1 MQQSWNDDISIL
13 QDIISENECCIMK
26 LESEE
31 VKNELF
37 LDINEQLTRAMLQ
50 YDELRK
56 KQKLAVIQSKIETLQ
71 IVEMMKRNYEIFTQA
86 LMKNLNDLCIV
97 FIVSTMTKQS
107 HHEVILQK
115 RRFSMSL
122 KKYHDKII
130 KEHKKW
136 ICDVK
141 ISF

>member
-1 MQQSWNDDISIL
+1 
-13 QDIISENECCIMK
+13 MK
-26 LESEE
+26 SESEE

-107 HHEVILQK
+107 HHEVVLQK
-115 RRFSMSL
+115 RRFLMSL
-122 KKYHDKII
+122 KKYYDKII
-130 KEHKKW
+130 KEHKE
-136 ICDVK
+136 
-141 ISF
+141 

>member
-1 MQQSWNDDISIL
+1 
-13 QDIISENECCIMK
+13 MK
-26 LESEE
+26 SESEE

-37 LDINEQLTRAMLQ
+37 LDINEQLTWAMLQ

-115 RRFSMSL
+115 QRFSMSL

-130 KEHKKW
+130 KEHKEW
-136 ICDVK
+136 ICNVK